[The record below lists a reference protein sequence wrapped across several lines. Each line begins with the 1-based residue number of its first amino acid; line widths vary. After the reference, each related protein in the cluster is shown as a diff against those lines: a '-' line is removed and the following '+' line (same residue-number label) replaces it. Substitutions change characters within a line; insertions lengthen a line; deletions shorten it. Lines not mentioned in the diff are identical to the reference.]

1 MSKDNIINSI
11 ENIEIKLAY
20 AEEML
25 NQLNEIIINQQKEM
39 GIMNNHINKLEKK
52 VAQMLEESE
61 SSELPSRKPPHY

>member
-1 MSKDNIINSI
+1 MSKEKIINSI

-61 SSELPSRKPPHY
+61 SSELPNRKPPHY